1 MSNKSTPQSTPPSSP
16 NRPTSA
22 KSKQKSSRK
31 KNGGGGGSSG
41 GSSGVPF
48 TADSPYFTSFVEKE
62 MRSLNTLTDTLRDVS
77 ARAKTFGK
85 CGALMSE
92 ATRRLSQ
99 ACKLEVPEG
108 GSSGGGEE
116 ENEGDNGSSG
126 GRLDKERSL
135 MKERRKSVGE
145 DMVNVLGILG
155 QILDEVADA
164 QVQMCESITASLSLS
179 LETFCGSEIKQ
190 ANLLKSEA
198 ENKTE
203 QAEALFA
210 KYLHG
215 KGAQHSDGD
224 SVSSSSSV
232 GSSISDRISA
242 GVGNSGGGGNSAS
255 SVAAASWNKFSEGM
269 GKAWRNGNPLDVG
282 IGGST
287 STIGTSNTSS
297 PNSPLKLK
305 KGKGANNDKS
315 KEPFE
320 KALVAATLRQNLEEI
335 RLSVANSELKRF
347 QLLKHLDSLK
357 IRRNF
362 ELSESALA
370 SMNGIKAYFHRCSDS
385 ITGLDP
391 RLKTIQMEQIADR
404 KKYESSLVPWK
415 SREEGLRQAINEVSI
430 AANNATVIADAIS
443 RGQTTGLGSS
453 MIADQPNSLEVIE
466 EETKIWDLNK
476 LLSEHALYLRDP
488 KPGVEVE
495 GWLYKKA
502 STRMAM
508 SVWSKR
514 WFLLDKT
521 GIYYLKGGS
530 LSDNGKFGSSNGSL
544 ERVKVCDIVLCTVR
558 ESNEK
563 GKDNKGIRFCFE
575 IISPN
580 SRPYMLQAC
589 GPAEFK
595 MWVNGIRSCL
605 ERQLVHGNV
614 PSDENLLKLGTTKAK
629 RSVKGGHLGN
639 ETSKSN
645 DSDKSDG
652 STIASQSQQPPQK
665 NPLVKKILSDNRA
678 CADCGCKYPEWVS
691 LNLGLLICIECS
703 GVHRSL
709 GVHLSKVR
717 SLKLD
722 QLREAE
728 YLLIQSLGNSY
739 MNSVFEGGVSNQK
752 GWTKPEANNSRK
764 LKEEWIKSKYE
775 WKGFIDFKSED
786 GCNQEERE
794 QKYNLD
800 LYNAA
805 KCCDV
810 RAAATALAKGA
821 KVNWINE
828 NEGGK
833 TPLHACLQSKG
844 GNGDENWKGIETAEL
859 LLQNGSKTTTMDN
872 DKLPFLQLATEG
884 KVNSDLSEY
893 IITRLS

>member
-1 MSNKSTPQSTPPSSP
+1 
-16 NRPTSA
+16 
-22 KSKQKSSRK
+22 
-31 KNGGGGGSSG
+31 
-41 GSSGVPF
+41 
-48 TADSPYFTSFVEKE
+48 
-62 MRSLNTLTDTLRDVS
+62 MRALNTLTDTLRDIS

-99 ACKLEVPEG
+99 ACKLEVPVDED
-108 GSSGGGEE
+108 GGEDSE
-116 ENEGDNGSSG
+116 RME
-126 GRLDKERSL
+126 KERTL
-135 MKERRKSVGE
+135 MKDRRKSVGD
-145 DMVNVLGILG
+145 DMANVLGILG

-164 QVQMCESITASLSLS
+164 QVQMCESINASLSIS
-179 LETFCGSEIKQ
+179 LETFCGSEIKE
-190 ANLLKSEA
+190 ANQLKSEA
-198 ENKTE
+198 ESLTE
-203 QAEALFA
+203 QAEVAFA

-224 SVSSSSSV
+224 SVSTSSSSSMGDRIVGV
-232 GSSISDRISA
+232 GSGGA
-242 GVGNSGGGGNSAS
+242 GGTAS

-269 GKAWRNGNPLDVG
+269 GKAWRNGNPLDGVG
-282 IGGST
+282 ISSGGAS
-287 STIGTSNTSS
+287 SSAS

-305 KGKGANNDKS
+305 KGKGGNHDKS

-335 RLSVANSELKRF
+335 RLAQANSELKRF
-347 QLLKHLDSLK
+347 QLLKQLDSLK

-385 ITGLDP
+385 IQSFNP
-391 RLKTIQMEQIADR
+391 RLKDIQMEQIADR
-404 KKYESSLVPWK
+404 KKYESSLAPWK
-415 SREEGLRQAINEVSI
+415 SREEGLRQAINDVSI
-430 AANNATVIADAIS
+430 TANNAAVIADAIS

-453 MIADQPNSLEVIE
+453 MIADQPNSVEAIE
-466 EETKIWDLNK
+466 EETKIWELNK

-488 KPGVEVE
+488 KAGVEVE

-558 ESNEK
+558 ESSDK
-563 GKDNKGIRFCFE
+563 AKDSKGIRFCFE

-589 GPAEFK
+589 GPEEFK

-614 PSDENLLKLGTTKAK
+614 PSDENLLKLGTPKAM
-629 RSVKGGHLGN
+629 RSTRGNHL
-639 ETSKSN
+639 EQYSSSSKANVEKVPTTRS
-645 DSDKSDG
+645 KV
-652 STIASQSQQPPQK
+652 ASSSSQPPQK
-665 NPLVKKILSDNRA
+665 NPLVKAILSENRT

-691 LNLGLLICIECS
+691 LNLGMLVCIECS

-728 YLLIQSLGNSY
+728 YLLIMSLGNNF
-739 MNSVFEGGVSNQK
+739 MNFVFEGGIGNQK
-752 GWTKPEANNSRK
+752 GWKKPKPDDSRK
-764 LKEEWIKSKYE
+764 LKEEWIRSKYE

-786 GCNQEERE
+786 GSNQQERE
-794 QKYNLD
+794 HKYNMD
-800 LYNAA
+800 LFNAA
-805 KCCDV
+805 NRCDV

-821 KVNWINE
+821 DVNWINDD
-828 NEGGK
+828 GR
-833 TPLHACLQSKG
+833 TALHACLVSNG
-844 GNGDENWKGIETAEL
+844 GKDDEKWSGIETAEL
-859 LLQNGSKTTTMDN
+859 LLQNGAKTMTMN
-872 DKLPFLQLATEG
+872 DESLSFVQLASEG
-884 KVNSDLSEY
+884 GVNDDLSEY
-893 IITRLS
+893 IIARLS